1 MELID
6 KGLLIKEIKER
17 IQKINDMPIPN
28 SFVLGVRGGYEDI
41 LSLLDTFTVIDMCI
55 HNPVWKVGD
64 VLAVYP
70 NQADIKEIL
79 GPVIEVN
86 FDEEMKDWFYTFK
99 DPADNPYRIPEKELL
114 DGYAH
119 ISENN
124 IQ

>member
-6 KGLLIKEIKER
+6 KAAVVAEIIKIYDR
-17 IQKINDMPIPN
+17 NRSN
-28 SFVLGVRGGYEDI
+28 GYIDICDEMDNI
-41 LSLLDTFTVIDMCI
+41 LSFLDTLTVIDMCI

-70 NQADIKEIL
+70 NQTDIKEIL
-79 GPVIEVN
+79 GPVIEVK